1 MATTQL
7 PDDRFLRIL
16 WDEKTKIISID
27 WKDSTSAM
35 TVKIKQELTPFA
47 ARVEEK
53 RTPAILVDVTRF
65 RHRPDPEFMP

>member
-1 MATTQL
+1 L
-7 PDDRFLRIL
+7 EGFDVGNGREEF
-16 WDEKTKIISID
+16 
-27 WKDSTSAM
+27 
-35 TVKIKQELTPFA
+35 KQELTPFA